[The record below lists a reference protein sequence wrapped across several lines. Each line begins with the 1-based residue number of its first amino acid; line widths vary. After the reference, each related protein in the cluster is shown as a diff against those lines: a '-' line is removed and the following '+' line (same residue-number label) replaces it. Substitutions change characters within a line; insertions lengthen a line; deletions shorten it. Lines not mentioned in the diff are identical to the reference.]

1 MVEYRYI
8 SWWSP
13 IFRLTL
19 HIVTRS
25 CIVMKTEDKPIPV
38 NRIKAVLAEKQ
49 VSAKQLCAAVGKNE
63 TTVSRWCNNKIQ
75 PSITQLQEIAI
86 FLDVDVRELLC
97 PTK

>member
-1 MVEYRYI
+1 MHPCQTQI
-8 SWWSP
+8 
-13 IFRLTL
+13 IILFL
-19 HIVTRS
+19 HHFTRN
-25 CIVMKTEDKPIPV
+25 CNEMKTAEKPIPA

-49 VSAKQLCAAVGKNE
+49 VSAKELCVAVGKNE

-75 PSITQLQEIAI
+75 PSVTQLQEIAR